1 MKISDSLFNKSIVH
15 DSGAKHVSGL
25 AKYTDD
31 ISEPLNT
38 LYGAIGWSKKAHAKL
53 KKIDLK
59 NVKKSEGVLSVIT
72 YSDIPGRN
80 DVGPVF
86 DGDPIFPKDKVE
98 YYGQPLFAVAATSME
113 LARKAVLKAKV
124 VYQDLK
130 PIVTIDEALKKN
142 SLLFK
147 PRIIKKGNPNQK
159 IKKSKN
165 KIKGNFTTG
174 SQEHFYLEGQVAFV
188 IPKEDDNF
196 TVYSSTQH
204 PSETQQIIAKML
216 NQKSNSI
223 DVLVRRIGG
232 GFGGKETNFM
242 TSAIC
247 ALLSHKTKK
256 PIKLR
261 LDRDDDMIITGKRH
275 DFYSDYEVGFD
286 DDGCI
291 NGLKLKLASRCGMS
305 PDLSLAINERALLH
319 IDNAYYLS
327 DLEIKNYLCKTNT
340 VSSTAF
346 RGFGG
351 EEIGIS
357 CCCKQRRSVE
367 IKYSRERSHATHF
380 RRSRSCKRPNVEE
393 KKGRSS
399 LSEGVQCSAQSLY

>member
-130 PIVTIDEALKKN
+130 PIVTIDEALKK
-142 SLLFK
+142 
-147 PRIIKKGNPNQK
+147 I
-159 IKKSKN
+159 
-165 KIKGNFTTG
+165 
-174 SQEHFYLEGQVAFV
+174 
-188 IPKEDDNF
+188 
-196 TVYSSTQH
+196 
-204 PSETQQIIAKML
+204 
-216 NQKSNSI
+216 
-223 DVLVRRIGG
+223 
-232 GFGGKETNFM
+232 
-242 TSAIC
+242 
-247 ALLSHKTKK
+247 
-256 PIKLR
+256 
-261 LDRDDDMIITGKRH
+261 
-275 DFYSDYEVGFD
+275 
-286 DDGCI
+286 
-291 NGLKLKLASRCGMS
+291 
-305 PDLSLAINERALLH
+305 
-319 IDNAYYLS
+319 AYYLNQ
-327 DLEIKNYLCKTNT
+327 E
-340 VSSTAF
+340 
-346 RGFGG
+346 
-351 EEIGIS
+351 
-357 CCCKQRRSVE
+357 
-367 IKYSRERSHATHF
+367 
-380 RRSRSCKRPNVEE
+380 
-393 KKGRSS
+393 
-399 LSEGVQCSAQSLY
+399 